1 MPLPTWTRHPKKKRN
16 TKNKNEHQNETFE
29 RNSCAIGQ
37 HGEAPRPPTAGF
49 APGPGR
55 AGRSGT
61 GRSLGPA
68 PLRAGFAV
76 LAARP
81 HHNYDFLLEMLRDG
95 ISRPGPVP
103 EQVRL
108 GRVTARPGFG
118 MSVHPETAPSG
129 AVSHRRR
136 AAAPPRPC
144 GRRRCRRQYRGP
156 RQAKTQRAATR
167 CAPMQ
172 GPSEGPA
179 PASLE
184 NRRWRLGSHLASAVC
199 KKADGEERAL
209 AASGSVTAG
218 WFYVSKIMPLLL
230 PFAIMSGFRPYF

>member
-1 MPLPTWTRHPKKKRN
+1 MRHLREIPARSAN
-16 TKNKNEHQNETFE
+16 AG
-29 RNSCAIGQ
+29 RRRG
-37 HGEAPRPPTAGF
+37 RPQRDSFPG
-49 APGPGR
+49 GPGR
-55 AGRSGT
+55 TVRNREEFGAGATAGRVRCACGSAA
-61 GRSLGPA
+61 SQ
-68 PLRAGFAV
+68 LR
-76 LAARP
+76 
-81 HHNYDFLLEMLRDG
+81 FLLEMLRDG

-103 EQVRL
+103 GQVRL

-172 GPSEGPA
+172 GRPP
-179 PASLE
+179 
-184 NRRWRLGSHLASAVC
+184 RRRLRTGGGGSAVILRRPSVRRPTVR
-199 KKADGEERAL
+199 KERL
-209 AASGSVTAG
+209 RRRV
-218 WFYVSKIMPLLL
+218 
-230 PFAIMSGFRPYF
+230 R

>member
-1 MPLPTWTRHPKKKRN
+1 MNIKMRHLRGLRDRPTLGGAAAAHSGIRSRAGSGRTVRN
-16 TKNKNEHQNETFE
+16 REEFG
-29 RNSCAIGQ
+29 AG
-37 HGEAPRPPTAGF
+37 ATAGRVRC
-49 APGPGR
+49 ACGS
-55 AGRSGT
+55 AASQ
-61 GRSLGPA
+61 
-68 PLRAGFAV
+68 LR
-76 LAARP
+76 
-81 HHNYDFLLEMLRDG
+81 FLLEMLRDG

-103 EQVRL
+103 GQVRL